1 MWLILILIVAAYLIG
16 SIPFGLLV
24 GLAKGVDIRKSG
36 SGNIGATNAGRVLG
50 KTYGIAVF
58 LLDVLKGLLPTLIFG
73 FYVQGAWTAEPPVT
87 GAAIF
92 LWWIAAAGAC
102 ICGHVFPIYL
112 GFRGGKGVAT
122 SLGVLLGFYPL
133 LTWPG
138 LIAFGVWI
146 ALTGITRYV
155 SVGSVGAAAAFPIIF
170 AVMVR
175 LTGPADRGFDFDRLW
190 PLYAFSLAMAGLVI
204 FRHRGN
210 LKRLMA
216 GTESKI
222 GSTSKPA
229 AS

>member
-1 MWLILILIVAAYLIG
+1 MLLMLFFILAAYLIG

-24 GLAKGVDIRKSG
+24 GLVRGVDIRTQG

-50 KTYGIAVF
+50 KPYGIAVF
-58 LLDVLKGLLPTLIFG
+58 LLDVLKGLLPTLLFG
-73 FYVQGAWTAEPPVT
+73 FYVQGLWTTEPPVG

-92 LWWIAAAGAC
+92 LWWITAGAAC
-102 ICGHVFPIYL
+102 ICGHIFPIYL

-122 SLGVLLGFYPL
+122 SLGVLLGFYPW

-138 LIAFGVWI
+138 LIGFGVWGV
-146 ALTGITRYV
+146 LTGLTRYV

-170 AVMVR
+170 AMMVHW
-175 LTGPADRGFDFDRLW
+175 TGADDRGFDFQRLW
-190 PLYAFSLAMAGLVI
+190 PLYGFSVAMAVLVI

-216 GTESKI
+216 GTESKL
-222 GSTSKPA
+222 GSSDKPV